1 MHFSRALS
9 LSLSLSFSLSI
20 SLYLSHSL
28 SVLPFPLPLHIDACS
43 LRWLIA
49 LRVLVPAIYVLAKF
63 AGLADSIKA
72 TPRIGT

>member
-1 MHFSRALS
+1 MHFS
-9 LSLSLSFSLSI
+9 LSLSTILPLSVV
-20 SLYLSHSL
+20 LSHS
-28 SVLPFPLPLHIDACS
+28 PLPHLGPCS